1 MLPDERNEQADKEF
15 KESILKDAGLRID
28 SDGGFTVIDSK
39 KLKEWETRLLKEI
52 GAIEWH

>member
-52 GAIEWH
+52 GAIE